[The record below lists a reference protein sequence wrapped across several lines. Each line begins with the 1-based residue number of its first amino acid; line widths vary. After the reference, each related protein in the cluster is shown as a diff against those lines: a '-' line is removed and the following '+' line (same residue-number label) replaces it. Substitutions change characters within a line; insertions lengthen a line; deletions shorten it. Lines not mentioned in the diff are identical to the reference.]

1 MARKVEQKRGWFPFG
16 PRNRRWF
23 GLAIAV
29 IIVGYIF
36 LSIGPHDSF
45 WSLTLAPIFLGAGY
59 FVLIPIAILV
69 RNEPRGKQQTKQQQ
83 EQKQKQQQQQQ
94 QQQEQ

>member
-1 MARKVEQKRGWFPFG
+1 MARKVEQKREWFPFG
-16 PRNRRWF
+16 PNNRKWF
-23 GLAIAV
+23 GIAIAV

-69 RNEPRGKQQTKQQQ
+69 RNEPREKK
-83 EQKQKQQQQQQ
+83 QQQ
-94 QQQEQ
+94 QQQEQKQTPIVE

>member
-16 PRNRRWF
+16 PNNRKWF
-23 GLAIAV
+23 GIAIAV
-29 IIVGYIF
+29 IIVGYIL
-36 LSIGPHDSF
+36 LSRGPHDSF

-69 RNEPRGKQQTKQQQ
+69 RNEPKESSKQEQQQTPIVQ
-83 EQKQKQQQQQQ
+83 
-94 QQQEQ
+94 

>member
-23 GLAIAV
+23 GMAVVV
-29 IIVGYIF
+29 IIIGYIF
-36 LSIGPHDSF
+36 LSIGPHDSL

-69 RNEPRGKQQTKQQQ
+69 RNEPREKSKL
-83 EQKQKQQQQQQ
+83 QQQQQQ
-94 QQQEQ
+94 QQKQSPIVQ

>member
-94 QQQEQ
+94 QQEQ